1 MSYTL
6 IIIVITALISL
17 AAFNNDSLTQ
27 KLILWPRMMDKPEEY
42 YRLLTSGFI
51 HADMMHLIFN
61 MITLYFFGEYVEQL
75 FMMVG
80 IRHEMFLVLYLTA
93 IVASSLPSYLK
104 QKDNLYYR
112 SLGASGGVAAVLFA
126 FIFFAP
132 WQTISFW
139 FIPIPGILAGVGY
152 LAYSAYMVKKGGDY
166 INHDAHFAGAIYGFL
181 FLIAFEPNHGLTFL
195 NQLLHPQF

>member
-152 LAYSAYMVKKGGDY
+152 LAYSAYMAKRGGDY
-166 INHDAHFAGAIYGFL
+166 INHDAHFAGAVYGFL

-195 NQLLHPQF
+195 SQLLHPHF

>member
-104 QKDNLYYR
+104 QKDNFYYR

-152 LAYSAYMVKKGGDY
+152 LAYSAYMAKRGGDY
-166 INHDAHFAGAIYGFL
+166 INHDAHFAGAVYGFL

-195 NQLLHPQF
+195 SQLLHPHF

>member
-6 IIIVITALISL
+6 IIILITTLVSL
-17 AAFNNDSLTQ
+17 ASFNNDHLMQ
-27 KLILWPRMMDKPEEY
+27 KLIFWPRLMDRPEEY

-51 HADMMHLIFN
+51 HADMVHLIFN

-93 IVASSLPSYLK
+93 IIASSMPSYFK
-104 QKDNLYYR
+104 QKHNSYYR

-132 WQTISFW
+132 WQTISIW
-139 FIPIPGILAGVGY
+139 FIPVPGIIAGGGY
-152 LAYSAYMVKKGGDY
+152 LAYSAYMAKRGGDF

-181 FLIAFEPNHGLTFL
+181 FLVAFEPNHGLTFL
-195 NQLLHPQF
+195 TQLLHPHF